1 MCALGAA
8 FYPSSMSWSEVAE
21 PRPGRRSGRRSGDG
35 QLLGLLLLGFG
46 VVALLRESGVFQ
58 VKWEAI
64 LAGLLVTLGVG
75 LVLTARTGRRIWPIV
90 LGLVLILT
98 LSARSPSLPFPV
110 PAGSAV
116 GDPAVLVRGARPP
129 GTAHKQGLGNL
140 TLDPGQLG
148 VRTG

>member
-1 MCALGAA
+1 MWGSLPSSAQRTTVLGETWNSRAT

-35 QLLGLLLLGFG
+35 QLLGPLLLGFG

-75 LVLTARTGRRIWPIV
+75 LVLTARTGRRIWP
-90 LGLVLILT
+90 
-98 LSARSPSLPFPV
+98 
-110 PAGSAV
+110 
-116 GDPAVLVRGARPP
+116 
-129 GTAHKQGLGNL
+129 
-140 TLDPGQLG
+140 
-148 VRTG
+148 